1 MCSVT
6 ANTPQANWKPSVA
19 MIPFPG
25 LTMLDLIG
33 PYETLRQHTDVHLL
47 GSTTEEFFS
56 DSGAPFRATELLS
69 EAADHYDVVFVP
81 GGSGTAD
88 AMRDPQIIDFLA
100 TRGPRAR
107 YVTSVCTGSMVLGAA
122 GLLAG
127 YRATTHWSMLDALPF
142 FGAIPAEER
151 VVIDRNR
158 ITGGGVTAGIDFGLT
173 LLAELFD
180 EETARYA
187 QLLLEYDPAPPFDGG
202 SPRSATRDAVQSVR
216 EYVAELMSICQ
227 GFATQQP
234 GRSA

>member
-1 MCSVT
+1 
-6 ANTPQANWKPSVA
+6 

-81 GGSGTAD
+81 GGNGTAD

-107 YVTSVCTGSMVLGAA
+107 YVTSVCTGSLVLGAA

-142 FGAIPAEER
+142 FGAIPAGER

-158 ITGGGVTAGIDFGLT
+158 ITGGGVTAGIDFGLM

-202 SPRSATRDAVQSVR
+202 SPRSASRDAVQNVK
-216 EYVAELMSICQ
+216 EYVAELMTTCQ
-227 GFATQQP
+227 GFAAQHP

>member
-1 MCSVT
+1 
-6 ANTPQANWKPSVA
+6 

-33 PYETLRQHTDVHLL
+33 PYETLREHTDVHLL
-47 GSTTEEFFS
+47 GSTTDEFFS
-56 DSGAPFRATELLS
+56 DSGAPFRATELLCD
-69 EAADHYDVVFVP
+69 AADFYDVVFVP
-81 GGSGTAD
+81 GGNGTAD
-88 AMRDPQIIDFLA
+88 AMRDPQIIDFLV

-107 YVTSVCTGSMVLGAA
+107 YVTSVCTGSLVLGAA
-122 GLLAG
+122 GLLNG

-158 ITGGGVTAGIDFGLT
+158 ITGGGVTAGIDFGLL

-202 SPRSATRDAVQSVR
+202 SPRSATQDTVQYIK
-216 EYVAELMSICQ
+216 EYVAGLMASCKELAAQHKS
-227 GFATQQP
+227 
-234 GRSA
+234 

>member
-1 MCSVT
+1 M
-6 ANTPQANWKPSVA
+6 PQVDWRPSVA
-19 MIPFPG
+19 MIAFPG

-47 GSTTEEFFS
+47 GSTTAEFFS

-69 EAADHYDVVFVP
+69 EAVDHYDVVFVP
-81 GGSGTAD
+81 GGNGTAD
-88 AMRDPQIIDFLA
+88 AMRDPQIIEFLA

-127 YRATTHWSMLDALPF
+127 YKATTHWSMLDALPF

-158 ITGGGVTAGIDFGLT
+158 ITGGA
-173 LLAELFD
+173 
-180 EETARYA
+180 
-187 QLLLEYDPAPPFDGG
+187 
-202 SPRSATRDAVQSVR
+202 SPRESTSA
-216 EYVAELMSICQ
+216 
-227 GFATQQP
+227 
-234 GRSA
+234 